1 VNGRAVIREE
11 GSMTLALKR
20 IKVYLK
26 LTAILAVIA
35 VILTIVLMNVD
46 NTADI
51 WFFRPY
57 KTVNV
62 VWLILITAVSAIA
75 SWWIVLKVFGTLREL
90 RGLRRAREDRQRI
103 DEQQR
108 LARELAE
115 REKRIDEKLRRSITE
130 E

>member
-1 VNGRAVIREE
+1 VIGQAVTREE
-11 GSMTLALKR
+11 SHMTLALKR

-26 LTAILAVIA
+26 LVAILAVVA
-35 VILTIVLMNVD
+35 AILLIVLMNQD
-46 NTADI
+46 NKAAI

-57 KTVNV
+57 EQVNV
-62 VWLILITAVSAIA
+62 LWLILITAVSSIA
-75 SWWIVLKVFGTLREL
+75 SWWIVLKIFGTLREL
-90 RGLRRAREDRQRI
+90 RGLKRDRENRQRI

>member
-1 VNGRAVIREE
+1 MNGQAVVREE
-11 GSMTLALKR
+11 YHMTLALKR

-26 LTAILAVIA
+26 LVAILAVVA
-35 VILTIVLMNVD
+35 TILTIVLANQG
-46 NTADI
+46 NLADV
-51 WFFRPY
+51 WFFGQYDR
-57 KTVNV
+57 VNV
-62 VWLILITAVSAIA
+62 LWLILITAVSSIA
-75 SWWIVLKVFGTLREL
+75 SWWIVLKIFGTLREL
-90 RGLRRAREDRQRI
+90 RGLKRAREDRQRI

>member
-1 VNGRAVIREE
+1 
-11 GSMTLALKR
+11 MTLALKR

-26 LTAILAVIA
+26 LVAILAVVA
-35 VILTIVLMNVD
+35 AILLIVLMNQD
-46 NTADI
+46 NKANI
-51 WFFRPY
+51 WFFGQY
-57 KTVNV
+57 DGVNV
-62 VWLILITAVSAIA
+62 LWLILITAVSSIA
-75 SWWIVLKVFGTLREL
+75 SWWIVLKIFGTLREL
-90 RGLRRAREDRQRI
+90 RGLKRAREDRQRI

>member
-1 VNGRAVIREE
+1 M
-11 GSMTLALKR
+11 SLALKR

-26 LTAILAVIA
+26 LTAIVAVVAI
-35 VILTIVLMNVD
+35 ILIIVLKNQD
-46 NTADI
+46 NTANI
-51 WFFRPY
+51 WFFGPY
-57 KTVNV
+57 DKVNV
-62 VWLILITAVSAIA
+62 LWLILITAISSIA
-75 SWWIVLKVFGTLREL
+75 SWWILLKVFGTLREL
-90 RGLRRAREDRQRI
+90 RGLRKARMEKQRI